1 MYIPKT
7 SYFSPTRVQ
16 KLAKEVISDCRQDR
30 DRALKAFEYFK
41 DMVAANPDDAKAK
54 SEMNKALQLS
64 QDSNDKVVKVLD
76 MMLKM
81 TQTEMKQ
88 APPKKEEESV
98 TFASLRNNGKN

>member
-30 DRALKAFEYFK
+30 DRALKAFDYFK
-41 DMVAANPDDAKAK
+41 DMVAANPEDAKA
-54 SEMNKALQLS
+54 
-64 QDSNDKVVKVLD
+64 
-76 MMLKM
+76 
-81 TQTEMKQ
+81 QTEMKQ